1 MGGGNIKAKI
11 LHRLDELDQE
21 EFEVNLKL
29 KELQKKL
36 NPLLPKEKKVILNK
50 KLTKE
55 SFEEIKRQNISG

>member
-55 SFEEIKRQNISG
+55 CFEEIKRQNISG